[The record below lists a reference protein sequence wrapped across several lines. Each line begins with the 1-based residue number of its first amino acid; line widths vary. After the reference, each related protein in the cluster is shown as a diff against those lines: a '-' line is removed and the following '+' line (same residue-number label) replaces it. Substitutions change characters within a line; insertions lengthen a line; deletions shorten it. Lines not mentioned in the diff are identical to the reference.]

1 MEVSH
6 NDGGKKMKSIL
17 SYKYLVPVAFIVVS
31 LLVITAMPV
40 SANPGLTVSNPGL
53 LATVTPGQTLMQKMT
68 VSIGNTDPATDISVQ
83 VYGVSLSLQGGYQL
97 LDAAHDTGPY
107 SARTFIT
114 IDKNSLHLDPGG
126 SEDVTATIQ
135 VPQNAGAG
143 GRYAVINIAEKAA
156 AGSGVGTLAAID
168 VPIYLTLEGSRLIQT
183 GKITEIT
190 AGMAESGQPVNL
202 LTDFQNTGNIHFK
215 VQGEVTV
222 KNAQGQTVDTLSI
235 PLTASSILPGGI
247 RQLETT
253 IPATDAL
260 AIGTY
265 TGDAKVTLQD
275 GTLLDETTG
284 TFAVVAAMI
293 TPIASASTTAR
304 TLASSTTAL
313 SLGTASAI
321 TSLLPTSAAKSSISW
336 PIIGGVIA
344 GAIVVILV
352 GLVIFLVIRLQRRR
366 HS

>member
-1 MEVSH
+1 
-6 NDGGKKMKSIL
+6 
-17 SYKYLVPVAFIVVS
+17 
-31 LLVITAMPV
+31 
-40 SANPGLTVSNPGL
+40 
-53 LATVTPGQTLMQKMT
+53 MT
-68 VSIGNTDPATDISVQ
+68 VSIGSTDPATDISVQ
-83 VYGVSLSLQGGYQL
+83 VYGVALSLQGGYQL

-114 IDKNSLHLDPGG
+114 IDKNSLHLEPGG

-135 VPQNAGAG
+135 VPQNVGAG

-168 VPIYLTLEGSRLIQT
+168 VPIYLTIEDSQLIQT

-190 AGMAESGQPVNL
+190 AGTAVSGQPINL

-215 VQGEVTV
+215 VQGEVTI
-222 KNAQGQTVDTLSI
+222 KNAKGQTVDTLSI
-235 PLTASSILPGGI
+235 PVTASSILPGGI

-260 AIGTY
+260 AVGNY
-265 TGDAKVTLQD
+265 TSDSKVTLQD
-275 GTLLDETTG
+275 GTLLDEASG
-284 TFAVVAAMI
+284 TFAVVAAMT
-293 TPIASASTTAR
+293 TPTPTASASTTAP

-313 SLGTASAI
+313 SLGTASAT

-336 PIIGGVIA
+336 PVIGGVIA
-344 GAIVVILV
+344 GVIVVILL
-352 GLVIFLVIRLQRRR
+352 GLVIFLVKRLQRRR
-366 HS
+366 HN